1 MTMSDSALPLRAA
14 LDANEVRFT
23 QRELREALQKSDRV
37 LRRHLTRLV
46 QLEYVVV
53 HRTGRGNQRVYQ
65 LACPGRE
72 ALHAT
77 SPLGLV
83 EVASL
88 RAQRSIS
95 SEPVAPPS
103 QV

>member
-1 MTMSDSALPLRAA
+1 MTMSHFALPVRADLTGDTPA
-14 LDANEVRFT
+14 DVRCT

-46 QLEYVVV
+46 ELEYVLM
-53 HRTGRGNQRVYQ
+53 HRTVRGNQRVYQ
-65 LACPGRE
+65 LARLGRE
-72 ALHAT
+72 AMPAT
-77 SPLGLV
+77 SPLGLS
-83 EVASL
+83 SL

-95 SEPVAPPS
+95 PEPVAPPS

>member
-1 MTMSDSALPLRAA
+1 LRG
-14 LDANEVRFT
+14 
-23 QRELREALQKSDRV
+23 
-37 LRRHLTRLV
+37 HLARLV
-46 QLEYVVV
+46 ELEYVVV

-65 LACPGRE
+65 LACLGRE
-72 ALHAT
+72 AMPAT

-83 EVASL
+83 DVSSP

-95 SEPVAPPS
+95 PEPVAPPS